1 MTYQNYFTRPRND
14 DAKKTESM
22 NTINDRTD
30 KARESNLVDKSV
42 REENKM
48 QNGEDHKTKREK
60 EIHIEIIEFSS

>member
-1 MTYQNYFTRPRND
+1 
-14 DAKKTESM
+14 M
-22 NTINDRTD
+22 NTINDRID

-60 EIHIEIIEFSS
+60 EIHIEIILVFILNGTQERGTNKN

>member
-1 MTYQNYFTRPRND
+1 
-14 DAKKTESM
+14 M
-22 NTINDRTD
+22 NTINDRID

-48 QNGEDHKTKREK
+48 QNSEDHKTKREK